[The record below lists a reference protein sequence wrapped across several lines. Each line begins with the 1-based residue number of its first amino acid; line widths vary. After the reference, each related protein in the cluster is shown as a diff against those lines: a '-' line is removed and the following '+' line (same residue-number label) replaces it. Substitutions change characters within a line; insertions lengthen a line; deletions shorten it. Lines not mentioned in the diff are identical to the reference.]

1 MSTVSGGRESDEV
14 RVGAEPA
21 QPEVVVITG
30 MSGAGRSTASNAL
43 EDLGYFV
50 IDNMPPE
57 LLERVLELVTAAG
70 STIDLVAL
78 VVDVRGRPLWG
89 DVQPHLRALRER
101 GVALQLLFLEA
112 DDETLVKRYE
122 AARRRHPMAPAGR
135 IIDGIRSE
143 RALLTDLRA
152 EADLI
157 VDTSATNVHEL
168 RARISDAFAG
178 HGRAM
183 VVNLLSFGFKHG
195 TPRDADLV
203 LDVRFLPNPHWIDEL
218 RPLTG
223 RDPAVSEY
231 VFAQT
236 VTKDFIDRLGAL
248 LDVMVPAFIE
258 DGKRYLTI
266 AIGCTGGRH
275 RSVALAEHLAEHL
288 RRFDVAVQVEHRDCE
303 L

>member
-1 MSTVSGGRESDEV
+1 MSTPRPAVADDEV
-14 RVGAEPA
+14 P

-30 MSGAGRSTASNAL
+30 MSGAGRSTASNVL

-57 LLERVLELVTAAG
+57 LLARVMELVTAAG
-70 STIDLVAL
+70 STIERVAL

-89 DVQPHLRALRER
+89 DVQPSIRALREQ
-101 GVALQLLFLEA
+101 GVPLRLLFLEA
-112 DDETLVKRYE
+112 DDETLVTRYE
-122 AARRRHPMAPAGR
+122 AARRRHPLAPSGR
-135 IIDGIRSE
+135 IIDGISNE

-168 RARISDAFAG
+168 RNRITDAFG
-178 HGRAM
+178 DGGRAM
-183 VVNLLSFGFKHG
+183 VVNVLSFGFKHG

-203 LDVRFLPNPHWIDEL
+203 LDVRFLPNPHWVDEL

-223 RDPAVSEY
+223 RDAPVADY
-231 VFAQT
+231 VFDQPL
-236 VTKDFIDRLGAL
+236 TKEFVSRLLDL
-248 LDVMVPAFIE
+248 LDVMIPAFID

-266 AIGCTGGRH
+266 ALGCTGGRH
-275 RSVALAEHLAEHL
+275 RSVALAERIGEFV
-288 RRFDVAVQVEHRDCE
+288 RRFDVAVQVEHRDCS

>member
-1 MSTVSGGRESDEV
+1 MSTAART
-14 RVGAEPA
+14 

-57 LLERVLELVTAAG
+57 LLEQVMELVTAAG
-70 STIDLVAL
+70 SAIERVAL

-89 DVQPHLRALRER
+89 DVQPHLRALRDR
-101 GVALQLLFLEA
+101 GVALRLLFLEA
-112 DDETLVKRYE
+112 DDETLVNRYE
-122 AARRRHPMAPAGR
+122 AARRRHPLAPAGR
-135 IIDGIRSE
+135 IIDGIRNE

-152 EADLI
+152 EADLV
-157 VDTSATNVHEL
+157 VDTSGTNVHGL
-168 RARISDAFAG
+168 RARISDAFG
-178 HGRAM
+178 EHSRAM
-183 VVNLLSFGFKHG
+183 VVNVLSFGFKHG

-223 RDPAVSEY
+223 RDKRVADY
-231 VFAQT
+231 VFEQPLT
-236 VTKDFIDRLGAL
+236 GEFLERLYAL
-248 LDVMVPAFIE
+248 LDTMVPAFID

-275 RSVALAEHLAEHL
+275 RSVALSERIAEHL
-288 RRFDVAVQVEHRDCE
+288 RRYDVAVQVEHRDCD

>member
-1 MSTVSGGRESDEV
+1 MSTVART
-14 RVGAEPA
+14 

-30 MSGAGRSTASNAL
+30 MSGAGRSTASNVL

-57 LLERVLELVTAAG
+57 LLERVMELVTAAG
-70 STIDLVAL
+70 SAIERVAL

-89 DVQPHLRALRER
+89 DVQPHLRALRDR
-101 GVALQLLFLEA
+101 GVALRLLFLEA

-122 AARRRHPMAPAGR
+122 AARRRHPLAPAGR
-135 IIDGIRSE
+135 IIDGIRNE

-152 EADLI
+152 EADLV
-157 VDTSATNVHEL
+157 VDTSGTNVHGL
-168 RARISDAFAG
+168 RARISDAFG
-178 HGRAM
+178 EHSRAM
-183 VVNLLSFGFKHG
+183 VVNVLSFGFKHG

-223 RDPAVSEY
+223 RDKRVADY
-231 VFAQT
+231 VFEQPLT
-236 VTKDFIDRLGAL
+236 GEFLERLYAL
-248 LDVMVPAFIE
+248 LDTMVPAFID

-275 RSVALAEHLAEHL
+275 RSVALSERIAEHL
-288 RRFDVAVQVEHRDCE
+288 RRYDVAVQVEHRDCD